1 MNFGQLINDA
11 NRAYAALNGVS
22 IMSDQAYENMARGA
36 YQDTTLAMPPASLP
50 PDYPEDTTAADTAYE
65 WIRRCRE
72 SEDAAFDVMT
82 EIEITEHGDFV
93 KKAMHLLSNVGPYTD
108 RNKIV
113 NELAEALDETLK
125 ACANHE

>member
-1 MNFGQLINDA
+1 MNIFE
-11 NRAYAALNGVS
+11 
-22 IMSDQAYENMARGA
+22 QAYTDSIRNYFSKPP
-36 YQDTTLAMPPASLP
+36 YQDTRLAEPPARLP
-50 PDYPEDTTAADTAYE
+50 PEYEEDTTAADTAYA

-72 SEDAAFDVMT
+72 SEDAAFGVMT

-113 NELAEALDETLK
+113 AELVESLEGTLK
-125 ACANHE
+125 ACAANE

>member
-1 MNFGQLINDA
+1 MNIFEQ
-11 NRAYAALNGVS
+11 AYADS
-22 IMSDQAYENMARGA
+22 IRDYFSRPPYR
-36 YQDTTLAMPPASLP
+36 DTTLAAPPASLP
-50 PDYPEDTTAADTAYE
+50 PEYEEDTTAADTAYE

-72 SEDAAFDVMT
+72 SEEAAFDVMT

-113 NELAEALDETLK
+113 NELADALDDTLRK
-125 ACANHE
+125 CAANE